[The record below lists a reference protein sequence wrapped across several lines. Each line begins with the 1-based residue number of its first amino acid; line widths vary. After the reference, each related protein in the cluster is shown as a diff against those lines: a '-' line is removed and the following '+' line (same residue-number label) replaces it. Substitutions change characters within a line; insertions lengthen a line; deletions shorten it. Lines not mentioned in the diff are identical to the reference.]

1 MAKLLNVNYEALPGQ
16 AGQMR
21 SHGQELNKELTTA
34 YQNITDMHNV
44 WYGVRYTSLV
54 KEFNNII
61 PQLNELLDLVV
72 GEIPFALETIA
83 NNYSQADRGSNI
95 TSAQK
100 TAPNKI
106 TDIPEHADDA
116 GKMRFIT
123 ADVES
128 VQSQVTANLD
138 NAKSKMDTIESVY
151 GQIQWESEAAD
162 AFRSTFTRLK
172 SQIVTSFENIKTQ
185 FAKLMSQAQEDVNA
199 SETGNTV
206 G

>member
-1 MAKLLNVNYEALPGQ
+1 MANIQNVDYEALPGQ

-21 SHGQELNKELTTA
+21 SHGQELNNELTTA
-34 YQNITDMHNV
+34 YQRITDMHNV
-44 WYGVRYTSLV
+44 WYGQRYNSLV

-83 NNYSQADRGSNI
+83 NNYSQADKGANV

-106 TDIPEHADDA
+106 TDIAIHNDV
-116 GKMRFIT
+116 GMRFLT
-123 ADVES
+123 GDVES
-128 VQSQVTANLD
+128 IQSQVVSNLD

-151 GQIQWESEAAD
+151 GQIQWQSEASD

-172 SQIVTSFENIKTQ
+172 SEIVASFENIKSQ
-185 FAKLMSQAQEDVNA
+185 FTKLMTQTQNDVQSA
-199 SETGNTV
+199 ETSNTV
-206 G
+206 Q

>member
-1 MAKLLNVNYEALPGQ
+1 MANIQNVDYEALPGQ

-21 SHGQELNKELTTA
+21 SHGQELNNELTTA
-34 YQNITDMHNV
+34 YQRITDMHNV
-44 WYGVRYTSLV
+44 WYGQRYNSLV

-61 PQLNELLDLVV
+61 PQVNELLDLVV

-83 NNYSQADRGSNI
+83 NNYSQADKGANV

-106 TDIPEHADDA
+106 TDIAIHNDV
-116 GKMRFIT
+116 GMRFLT
-123 ADVES
+123 GDVES
-128 VQSQVTANLD
+128 IQSQVVSNLD

-151 GQIQWESEAAD
+151 GQIQWQSEASD

-172 SQIVTSFENIKTQ
+172 SEIVASFENIKSQ
-185 FAKLMSQAQEDVNA
+185 FTKLMTQTQNDVQSA
-199 SETGNTV
+199 ETSNTV
-206 G
+206 Q

>member
-1 MAKLLNVNYEALPGQ
+1 MAEIKNVNYEELPGK

-21 SHGQELNKELTTA
+21 SHGQELNTELTTA
-34 YQNITDMHNV
+34 YQRITDMHNV
-44 WYGVRYTSLV
+44 WYGVRYNSLV
-54 KEFNNII
+54 MEFNNII

-72 GEIPFALETIA
+72 GDIPYTLETIA
-83 NNYSQADRGSNI
+83 NNYSKSDKGANV

-106 TDIPEHADDA
+106 TEIPVHDDT

-123 ADVES
+123 ADVET

-138 NAKSKMDTIESVY
+138 NAKTKMDTIESVY

-172 SQIVTSFENIKTQ
+172 SQIVASFDNIKTQ
-185 FAKLMSQAQEDVNA
+185 FTKLMSQAQQDVQSAEN
-199 SETGNTV
+199 SNTV
-206 G
+206 Q